1 MIVVVWALL
10 LFLLHLQVWW
20 GFWDLNQVKLWT
32 QFYFVFVA
40 LIPCALFGMTEL
52 LMPLAAKPDTRW
64 EDHFLSVR
72 LWFFRLFLFF
82 IVVATLETW
91 LILEVP
97 LAHPYRGFQAFM
109 FGLGALGLLTT
120 NLRAHR
126 WIVVAIIVCMIFA
139 QVAFRLLPGLK

>member
-1 MIVVVWALL
+1 
-10 LFLLHLQVWW
+10 
-20 GFWDLNQVKLWT
+20 
-32 QFYFVFVA
+32 
-40 LIPCALFGMTEL
+40 MTEL
-52 LMPLAAKPDTRW
+52 LMPMAIKPDTRW
-64 EDHFLSVR
+64 EDHFLSIR

-91 LILEVP
+91 LILKVP
-97 LAHPYRGFQAFM
+97 LTHPYRGFQTFM

-139 QVAFRLLPGLK
+139 QVTFRLLPGLK